1 MNCCTNLGGP
11 PPIRSRERHST
22 VQRRHTLGSMPAL
35 PRNLVGSSLRRLRTE
50 HGLSQA
56 ALAAECQRKGWDASR
71 DMIKHIESQVR
82 EVSDLELVAL
92 ASCLGVGVEAL
103 LPPAREAA
111 LLAFSYLRE

>member
-1 MNCCTNLGGP
+1 
-11 PPIRSRERHST
+11 
-22 VQRRHTLGSMPAL
+22 
-35 PRNLVGSSLRRLRTE
+35 
-50 HGLSQA
+50 
-56 ALAAECQRKGWDASR
+56 
-71 DMIKHIESQVR
+71 MIKHIESQVR